1 MSSWRPSCAAPAG
14 HGSSWMRWRAAL
26 AVVVLLLGIAP
37 ALSAQSAD
45 ETRMQ
50 ELERQ
55 IEALR
60 AEIAALKQAQ
70 EAAPQATQEGTP
82 AEAGDRVAEI
92 ERRLEVLAGE
102 IERLRVGEAAAEAT
116 ESQYGLGPAASK
128 VYRTDRGLSIGG
140 YGELLYEAFDSRR
153 DDGAESGRVDQ
164 TDLLRGVL
172 YFGYKWNDRWLLNT
186 EIEYEHASTGEGGE
200 VSMEFAYVDFLWRP
214 EVGLRGG
221 LLLVPMGFVNELH
234 EPTVFLGAKRSAV
247 ETSII
252 PTTWR
257 ENGLGVF
264 GDAGPLTYR
273 SYIVNGLDAS
283 GFAAGGLRGG
293 RQKGARAK
301 SEDFA
306 WVGRLDW
313 TPAPGLLLGGS
324 AYAGDSGQDIEV
336 TPGGEQLGVATTL
349 FEGHFE
355 WRWQGL
361 QFRALAAQAE
371 LDDVAELN
379 AARGLTGANSI
390 GEKLEGAYLELG
402 YDLFA
407 RRGGESALIPYGRW
421 EAIDT
426 QAEVPAGFRANPA
439 NDQEILTLGFAYK
452 PIEQLI
458 LKADYQDI
466 DNEAGTGIDQ
476 INVLLGYI
484 F

>member
-1 MSSWRPSCAAPAG
+1 MF
-14 HGSSWMRWRAAL
+14 L
-26 AVVVLLLGIAP
+26 IAP
-37 ALSAQSAD
+37 ALAVAQPD
-45 ETRMQ
+45 DRMQ

-60 AEIAALKQAQ
+60 AEVAALRQAQ
-70 EAAPQATQEGTP
+70 GAAEEQP
-82 AEAGDRVAEI
+82 AAGGDDRVTEL
-92 ERRLEVLAGE
+92 ERRLEVLAAE
-102 IERLRVGEAAAEAT
+102 IERLQIGEAAAEAT
-116 ESQYGLGPAASK
+116 ESQFGLGPAASK
-128 VYRTDRGLSIGG
+128 IYRTGRGLSIGG
-140 YGELLYEAFDSRR
+140 YGELLYEGFDAQR

-164 TDLLRGVL
+164 TDLLRGIV

-214 EVGLRGG
+214 ELGFRGG
-221 LLLVPMGFVNELH
+221 LLLIPMGFLNELH
-234 EPTVFLGAKRSAV
+234 EPTVFLGAKRPLV

-257 ENGLGVF
+257 ETGLGVF
-264 GDAGPLTYR
+264 GGAGPLTYR
-273 SYIVNGLDAS
+273 SYIVSGLDAS

-306 WVGRLDW
+306 WVGRLDY
-313 TPAPGLLLGGS
+313 APVTGLLLGAS
-324 AYAGDSGQDIEV
+324 AYVGDSGQDIAAV
-336 TPGGEQLGVATTL
+336 TGGGGDQLGVATTL

-355 WRWQGL
+355 WRWRGL
-361 QFRALAAQAE
+361 ELRALAAQAE
-371 LDDVAELN
+371 LDDVDRLN
-379 AARGLTGANSI
+379 AARGLTGASSI
-390 GEKLEGAYLELG
+390 GERLDGSYVQLG
-402 YDLFA
+402 YDLLSG
-407 RRGGESALIPYGRW
+407 RGGESALIPYARW
-421 EAIDT
+421 ETADT
-426 QAEVPAGFRANPA
+426 QAEVPAGFLASPS

-458 LKADYQDI
+458 LKADYQDV
-466 DNEAGTGIDQ
+466 DNEAGTGVDQ